1 MARKYYYGNNI
12 TKDGRI
18 CLGELME
25 PRKDVYLVV
34 KEPDPDKIHVLPY
47 DGNTDV
53 PKEGLRKVDSMRRI
67 SLSPAMRGNAT
78 RALIGPSEYGG
89 VVIWLQYN

>member
-1 MARKYYYGNNI
+1 MARKFYYGNDFG
-12 TKDGRI
+12 KDGRI
-18 CLGELME
+18 CLGELIGSH
-25 PRKDVYLVV
+25 KDVYLTV

-67 SLSPAMRGNAT
+67 SLSPAMRGKAT

-89 VVIWLQYN
+89 VVLWLQYN

>member
-1 MARKYYYGNNI
+1 MARKFYYGSEFGCE
-12 TKDGRI
+12 GRI
-18 CLGELME
+18 NLGHLME
-25 PRKDVYLVV
+25 PRKTVYLVV

-47 DGNTDV
+47 NGEPDV
-53 PKEGLRKVDSMRRI
+53 PKASIRKVDEKRRI
-67 SLSPAMRGNAT
+67 CISSGMRGKAT